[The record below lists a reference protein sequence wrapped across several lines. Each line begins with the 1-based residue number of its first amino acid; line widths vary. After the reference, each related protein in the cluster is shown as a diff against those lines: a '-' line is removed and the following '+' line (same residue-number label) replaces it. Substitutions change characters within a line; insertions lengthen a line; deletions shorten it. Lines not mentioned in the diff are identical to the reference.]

1 MDKKEAILKLI
12 PEQGILPLY
21 FNKDAEVSVNILHA
35 LYKAGIKTIEYTNR
49 GEAALKNF
57 AKLREICDKEL
68 GGMYLGVGTI
78 KNAQQAQDFVM
89 QVPIVLLAPDW

>member
-35 LYKAGIKTIEYTNR
+35 YIR
-49 GEAALKNF
+49 QALKPLNTLTV
-57 AKLREICDKEL
+57 AR
-68 GGMYLGVGTI
+68 
-78 KNAQQAQDFVM
+78 QR
-89 QVPIVLLAPDW
+89 